1 MKPSTIAVPMSG
13 WTRIKT
19 QAKPVT
25 IRSGPMIR
33 RSAASSSR
41 RRVMKSAAKRVRA
54 SFISS
59 DGCNRNCP
67 KPTQRL
73 DPMAWTP
80 RPGTSTT
87 KRSTNVTNMMRELKR
102 RSLR

>member
-1 MKPSTIAVPMSG
+1 MKPRTIAVPMSG
-13 WTRIKT
+13 WARIST

-25 IRSGPMIR
+25 MSSGPMMR

-41 RRVMKSAAKRVRA
+41 RRVMKSAANRVRA
-54 SFISS
+54 SFINS
-59 DGCNRNCP
+59 DGCRRNCP

-87 KRSTNVTNMMRELKR
+87 KRRPNVTSMMSGLNR

>member
-1 MKPSTIAVPMSG
+1 MKPSTMAVPMSG
-13 WTRIKT
+13 WARIRT

-25 IRSGPMIR
+25 MSSGPMMR

-41 RRVMKSAAKRVRA
+41 RRAMKSAAKRVRA

-59 DGCNRNCP
+59 DGCSRNWP

-73 DPMAWTP
+73 DPMACTP

-87 KRSTNVTNMMRELKR
+87 KSSPKVTSRMRGLKR